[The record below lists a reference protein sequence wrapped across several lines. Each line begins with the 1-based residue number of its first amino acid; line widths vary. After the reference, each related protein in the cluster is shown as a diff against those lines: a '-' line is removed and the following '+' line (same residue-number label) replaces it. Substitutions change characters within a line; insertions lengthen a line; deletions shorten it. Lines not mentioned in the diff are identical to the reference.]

1 MFTPSLPD
9 RAGAG
14 SLRQQVDVLAKEAVA
29 LGQKDSSR
37 DREALG
43 RVLHRLDNVRKQYYK
58 LYEKDAR

>member
-1 MFTPSLPD
+1 MFTPPLPD

-29 LGQKDSSR
+29 LGQKDSPR

-43 RVLHRLDNVRKQYYK
+43 RVLHRLDKTRQQYAK
-58 LYEKDAR
+58 LYGK